1 MAKQR
6 EPRTAPQH
14 IAPPQAERPVLSD
27 VPQFLLL
34 ELEVE
39 REYRPQM
46 LAALEEKVNEV
57 VERSRG
63 CVPACP
69 DCGRSMR
76 HHDTRRVSWI
86 ARFGQVVAWVPRYR
100 CGRCG
105 HERRPVLEQL
115 GVEPGRISGS
125 LARLLALLAV
135 VAPYPLAAQLAWLLL
150 GVKISPM
157 GVWRV
162 AQRMGEAAASYSEGL
177 SKYHSDSRSDATL
190 TQAAPGVVVLGVD
203 GCVLG
208 MQVRKGRRQLRA
220 EGTPEPLPAVET
232 GHFREVKTG
241 VLLLPSERVVTSPG
255 RRSLVRRF
263 LVSCLGDA
271 DTVFNHLWARL
282 RELGWLGT
290 RTVVVI
296 IGDGAEWIW
305 KRAAMF
311 PHRCEILDFWHAVEH
326 AWEFARLSYGEGS
339 RQAER
344 WVHTIAEDLRAGKV
358 QRVICRLE
366 RMRPKS
372 PEARESLDSLIRYYR
387 ENASRM
393 RYDEYLRLGYGI
405 GSGAV
410 ESAHKQVVHA
420 RFRQAGMRWS
430 EAGARRLL
438 ALRLL
443 LLNQDWALLDQ
454 LRMVRLAC

>member
-6 EPRTAPQH
+6 EPRTALQH
-14 IAPPQAERPVLSD
+14 IAPPQAERPVLSN

-57 VERSRG
+57 VERSRA

-86 ARFGQVVAWVPRYR
+86 ARFGRVVAWVPRYR
-100 CGRCG
+100 CGQCG

-177 SKYHSDSRSDATL
+177 SKYHSDSRSDPTL
-190 TQAAPGVVVLGVD
+190 AQAAPGVVVLGVD

-208 MQVRKGRRQLRA
+208 MQVRKGRRRLQS
-220 EGTPEPLPAVET
+220 EGAPEPLPAVET

-241 VLLLPSERVVTSPG
+241 VLLLPSERVETSPG
-255 RRSLVRRF
+255 RRSVVRRF

-271 DTVFNHLWARL
+271 DTVFSLLWARL

-290 RTVVVI
+290 HTVVVI

-311 PHRCEILDFWHAVEH
+311 PQRCEILDFWHADADGQYDLKAFRCRGHQFSDANGRYALETIVPGLYPGRTRH
-326 AWEFARLSYGEGS
+326 YHVRL
-339 RQAER
+339 QAA
-344 WVHTIAEDLRAGKV
+344 HGPTPCTQLYFPG
-358 QRVICRLE
+358 
-366 RMRPKS
+366 
-372 PEARESLDSLIRYYR
+372 EARNASDSL
-387 ENASRM
+387 
-393 RYDEYLRLGYGI
+393 
-405 GSGAV
+405 
-410 ESAHKQVVHA
+410 
-420 RFRQAGMRWS
+420 FRPD
-430 EAGARRLL
+430 
-438 ALRLL
+438 LL
-443 LLNQDWALLDQ
+443 LKIRETNS
-454 LRMVRLAC
+454 VRLATFNFVLERA